1 MAETEN
7 RRIYDLGEG
16 QWNIP
21 SLRELLE
28 EIISMNTSFEDFAME
43 VEFPDSG
50 RKKMLLNARRV
61 PDGESQPALIL
72 LAMEDITDKRP
83 H

>member
-1 MAETEN
+1 
-7 RRIYDLGEG
+7 
-16 QWNIP
+16 
-21 SLRELLE
+21 
-28 EIISMNTSFEDFAME
+28 MNTSFEDFAME